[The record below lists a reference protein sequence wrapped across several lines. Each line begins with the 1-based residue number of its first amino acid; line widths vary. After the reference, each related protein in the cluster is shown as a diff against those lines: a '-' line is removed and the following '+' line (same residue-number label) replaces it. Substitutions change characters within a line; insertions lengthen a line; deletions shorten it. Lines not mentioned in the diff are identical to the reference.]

1 MCSGCLFLALLLR
14 RFLQLLSIYCF
25 PIGSI
30 REGPGVAGGFAAGAR
45 EGAGSKTRARPTDKN
60 KSNHIGKGQG
70 EQRGMSTWLFLR
82 KTTVMQ
88 EKWVYVVALPS
99 ERKEPPAPS
108 CLGAAPRTQISSC
121 IDMCGFNST
130 RSVWVCFFFAMN
142 LRAVRSQILESTIS
156 KEKDKCKQSLE
167 EEQKKTRDLESH
179 LRSVTEVSGT
189 HGMESRTFHAWNN

>member
-14 RFLQLLSIYCF
+14 RFLQLLGIYCF

-45 EGAGSKTRARPTDKN
+45 EGAGSETQARPTDKN

-70 EQRGMSTWLFLR
+70 EQRGMSTRLFLR

-108 CLGAAPRTQISSC
+108 CLGAAPRTQISSY
-121 IDMCGFNST
+121 IDTCGFDST
-130 RSVWVCFFFAMN
+130 RYVWVWFFFN
-142 LRAVRSQILESTIS
+142 EFEGCPFSDSGEHHRQGEGQVQAVPGGRT
-156 KEKDKCKQSLE
+156 E
-167 EEQKKTRDLESH
+167 EDPRPGEPPAKRDRGQWHTRDVKQNFSCLE
-179 LRSVTEVSGT
+179 
-189 HGMESRTFHAWNN
+189 